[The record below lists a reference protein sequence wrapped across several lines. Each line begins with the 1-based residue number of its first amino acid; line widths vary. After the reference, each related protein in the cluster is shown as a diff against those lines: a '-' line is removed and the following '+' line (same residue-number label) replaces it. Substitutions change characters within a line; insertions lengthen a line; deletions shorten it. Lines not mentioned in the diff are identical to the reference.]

1 MGQWPKYWPNLR
13 AGLQVKVI
21 CNNMQKRNVLA
32 GGEKKLIKV
41 EENVGIS
48 RLLASFIL
56 KIFQLSMR
64 AFKVLRNKMPQ
75 ICDIKQ

>member
-1 MGQWPKYWPNLR
+1 
-13 AGLQVKVI
+13 
-21 CNNMQKRNVLA
+21 MQKRNVLA

-56 KIFQLSMR
+56 KMFQLNMFLKLRPTPTCPSVYNLTIFQNESL
-64 AFKVLRNKMPQ
+64 
-75 ICDIKQ
+75 

>member
-1 MGQWPKYWPNLR
+1 
-13 AGLQVKVI
+13 
-21 CNNMQKRNVLA
+21 MQKRNVLA

-56 KIFQLSMR
+56 KIFQLTMT